1 MVKIGGIQ
9 IRGLCAL
16 APMAGV
22 TDAAFRGIAGGFG
35 AAYTV
40 SEMISAKA
48 MEFDDRKT
56 ATLADISHDGVPVFL
71 QLFGGEPECMAR
83 AAEKL
88 AALGQ
93 DPQRCGEIVAAVAG
107 AAEAPVTV
115 KIRSGWDSGHVN
127 ATEVAR
133 ICEQAGAA
141 AVCVHARTREQMYQG
156 RADWE
161 VIRRV
166 KEAVQIPVIGN
177 GDVTDAESAGRMLKE
192 TGCDM
197 VMIGRGAL
205 GNPWIFQQVNGWLRD
220 ECQIIPPPGIA
231 QRLLTMRRHVGLMC
245 EYKPQSK
252 AMREARKLVGW
263 YMKGLRGAAEFRR
276 RAGELCTLCDLDR
289 LVEDVYRAAMQEKA
303 QGKDGE

>member
-1 MVKIGGIQ
+1 M
-9 IRGLCAL
+9 
-16 APMAGV
+16 
-22 TDAAFRGIAGGFG
+22 
-35 AAYTV
+35 
-40 SEMISAKA
+40 
-48 MEFDDRKT
+48 
-56 ATLADISHDGVPVFL
+56 
-71 QLFGGEPECMAR
+71 
-83 AAEKL
+83 
-88 AALGQ
+88 
-93 DPQRCGEIVAAVAG
+93 
-107 AAEAPVTV
+107 TV

-127 ATEVAR
+127 ATEVAK